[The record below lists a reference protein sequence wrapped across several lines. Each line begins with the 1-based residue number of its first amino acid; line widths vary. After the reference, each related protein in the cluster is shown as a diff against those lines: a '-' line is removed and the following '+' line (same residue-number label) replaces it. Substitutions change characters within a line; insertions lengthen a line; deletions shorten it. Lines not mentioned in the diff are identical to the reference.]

1 MTNLKLKAR
10 IIERYGS
17 QSAFAAALRIR
28 EPVVSRVV
36 NGYQKLSPEEQNRWS
51 RFLGE
56 GVTKLLGE
64 AAGGTTL

>member
-1 MTNLKLKAR
+1 MANLKLKAR

-56 GVTKLLGE
+56 GATKLLSE